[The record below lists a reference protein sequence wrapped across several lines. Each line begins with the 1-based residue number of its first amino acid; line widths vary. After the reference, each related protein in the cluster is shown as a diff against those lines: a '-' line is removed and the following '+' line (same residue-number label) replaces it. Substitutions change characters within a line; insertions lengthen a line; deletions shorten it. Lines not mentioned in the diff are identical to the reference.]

1 MKSSDI
7 SGFYKLPVKDRIK
20 IVREFAQLTDDE
32 VKILEHNSAL
42 GIETADIMIENVI
55 STTQLPVGIAT
66 HFKINDVD
74 RLVPM
79 AIEETSVVA
88 AASHA
93 AKLARPAGGFRAS
106 SDESIMIGQIQLMGI
121 KNISRAK
128 NEIKKRFGEIKKF
141 ANGADS
147 TIVKLG
153 GGLKDV
159 EVRELT
165 TERGKM
171 LVVHLLIDVRD
182 AMGAN
187 VVNTYCETVA
197 PYIEKISGGR
207 AVIKIISNLAVHRLA
222 RARAVW
228 KKEILGEEL
237 IEGMLDAYALAKND
251 PFRAATHNKGIMNAI
266 DAVIIATGNDWRAIE
281 SGAHAFAAMN
291 GQYGPLTRY
300 EKDKHGDLVG
310 YIELPMAVGIVGGAT
325 KIHPVSRLMLKI
337 LGIKSAAEL
346 GQIAACVGLA
356 NNFAAM
362 RAIVKEGIRRG
373 HMELHATNI
382 AHMAGAH
389 GKEIELVANRLIQ
402 ENNIS
407 YSRAKELIK
416 IVRRELRKEKIEKI
430 IKRVKKKVKH
440 RKNKTLG

>member
-346 GQIAACVGLA
+346 GQVAACVGLA